1 MAARLTVAGQVTPAT
16 AVIGYALPARK
27 WSSAASPAVTNAKLI
42 DPLTLHWHLHG
53 SAGLAVAVALV
64 LVLVLAVVLVL
75 VLVLAVAPAE
85 PVAVGRRREV
95 YASLLIVKC
104 AKGTGCVAR
113 AEGTTS
119 RIRLLASRA
128 AHLAPR
134 GMLSIVA
141 LRTRT
146 RRRSRATGH
155 ARNAVAMCSP
165 SALAAM
171 CARTAATRHFNVKA

>member
-27 WSSAASPAVTNAKLI
+27 WSSAASQAVTNAKLI

-53 SAGLAVAVALV
+53 SAGLAVA